1 MKRFARLL
9 GITVGLVAL
18 GFVVTLA
25 PQKTASGTVAAN
37 VNVVNTA
44 ANPVINQDRDSEAR
58 GAFQT
63 QMFLSIS
70 GTSGTGVLIP
80 AGTRLVIDY
89 VSIAASAPSSGTQPY
104 VELFTTIGSG
114 PAVNYT
120 LTPTQSSL
128 ATQQFQHS
136 EAVKIYA
143 DTLFVSLAFA
153 GASPSFLTSAVTI
166 SGHLVNIP

>member
-1 MKRFARLL
+1 MRLL
-9 GITVGLVAL
+9 KQGLAVLAAFVLLAVIAALVAPKATRGIAAAL
-18 GFVVTLA
+18 VQVT
-25 PQKTASGTVAAN
+25 
-37 VNVVNTA
+37 NTT

-63 QMFLSIS
+63 SVNLSLS
-70 GTSGTGVLIP
+70 GVSGTGILIP

-89 VSIAASAPSSGTQPY
+89 VSIAGSAPSSGTQPY
-104 VELFTTIGSG
+104 IILFTTVGSG
-114 PAVNYT
+114 SDVSYT

-128 ATQQFQHS
+128 EPQQFQHS

-143 DTLFVSLAFA
+143 DTLFVSVAFA
-153 GASPSFLTSAVTI
+153 GSAPAFLTSTVSI